1 MMHLAA
7 LLVMLA
13 SMLAVYARPI
23 ESDDEM
29 ESRSAGTDMM
39 GTGTAISVP
48 QSTSK
53 CTVGCGVGIGVG
65 CLAGVVLIAFIFVM
79 ARRHKRKIHT
89 MWQHRRW
96 MATHKALPDK
106 PVPAPPLPT
115 KS

>member
-1 MMHLAA
+1 MYLST

-13 SMLAVYARPI
+13 SMAVYALPI
-23 ESDDEM
+23 ESDDGT
-29 ESRSAGTDMM
+29 ESRSVGPDMM
-39 GTGTAISVP
+39 DTGTAISAP

-53 CTVGCGVGIGVG
+53 CTVGCGIGIGVG
-65 CLAGVVLIAFIFVM
+65 CLAGLVLIAFLFVM

-89 MWQHRRW
+89 LWHHRRW

-106 PVPAPPLPT
+106 PMPAPPLPT